1 MRYLYCHG
9 FASGPNSQKA
19 TWFAQQ
25 FAAHGHE
32 LLIPDLNRPSF
43 EHLTISAQIGYLQQ
57 LIAASTEPWC
67 LLGSSLGGLVALQAA
82 ATIPQIERLILLA
95 PALYFAQ
102 NRRLMLG
109 EQTLKQWQA
118 SGWLEYYNYRDH
130 APRAVHYGLIE
141 DAEAYNSDNFSRNM
155 PIVIIHG
162 TEDESV
168 SHTQSQRFAQSRDY
182 VTLYTPA
189 WDHGM
194 LGHVAELWELIERH
208 SLSG

>member
-9 FASGPNSQKA
+9 FASGPSSQKA

-25 FAAHGHE
+25 FADQGHE

-43 EHLTISAQIGYLQQ
+43 EHLTISAQIDYLQQ
-57 LIAASTEPWC
+57 LIGASTEPWC
-67 LLGSSLGGLVALQAA
+67 LLGSSLGGLVALHAA
-82 ATIPQIERLILLA
+82 AAIPQIKRLILLA

-109 EQTLKQWQA
+109 EATLNQWQT
-118 SGWLEYYNYRDH
+118 SGWLDYYNYRDQ
-130 APRAVHYGLIE
+130 AMRAVHYGLMH
-141 DAEAYNSDNFSRNM
+141 DAEAYNSDNFQRTM
-155 PIVIIHG
+155 PILIVHG

-168 SHTQSQRFAQSRDY
+168 SHQQSQRFAQSRDY
-182 VTLYTPA
+182 VTLHTPA

-194 LGHVAELWELIERH
+194 LGYLAELWRLIEHRAF
-208 SLSG
+208 

>member
-1 MRYLYCHG
+1 MRYLYSHG

-19 TWFAQQ
+19 TWLAQQ

-43 EHLTISAQIGYLQQ
+43 EHLTISDQIDYLQQ
-57 LIAASTEPWC
+57 LITVSSEPWC

-82 ATIPQIERLILLA
+82 AMIPQI
-95 PALYFAQ
+95 ALYFAQ

-109 EQTLKQWQA
+109 EATLKQWQA

-155 PIVIIHG
+155 PILIVHG

-168 SHTQSQRFAQSRDY
+168 SHTQSQRFAQPRNY
-182 VTLYTPA
+182 VTLHTPA

-194 LGHVAELWELIERH
+194 VGHVAELWALIE
-208 SLSG
+208 SQLFNQ